1 MKKVFAILIVALM
14 LLSTPAMAISDK
26 AHTLVSEMQFGKY
39 VHEGGWPEH
48 FINVCGWSEAEF
60 LSALSEA
67 TEYAYA
73 SNIIN
78 DQEYRMYHGYLAN
91 NDLGDNSVSLYVLSA
106 AAVLA
111 ASGAVLARKKRRAA
125 A

>member
-1 MKKVFAILIVALM
+1 MKRIIVVLLAVLM

-48 FINVCGWSEAEF
+48 FLSEGWTEAEF

-67 TEYAYA
+67 TEYAYDNGVID
-73 SNIIN
+73 SS
-78 DQEYRMYHGYLAN
+78 EYHMYHGYLAN
-91 NDLGDNSVSLYVLSA
+91 NDLGDSSAPVWLLFGLAVA
-106 AAVLA
+106 AAA
-111 ASGAVLARKKRRAA
+111 GALYFRKKRAA

>member
-67 TEYAYA
+67 TEYAHA
-73 SNIIN
+73 ANIIN
-78 DQEYRMYHGYLAN
+78 DREYRMYHGYLAN

-111 ASGAVLARKKRRAA
+111 VSGAVLARKKRSAA

>member
-1 MKKVFAILIVALM
+1 MKKYFVM
-14 LLSTPAMAISDK
+14 LLVAAMMLSASAMAISDL
-26 AHTLVSEMQFGKY
+26 ADTMVGEMSCGKY
-39 VHEGGWPEH
+39 LADGGWPEH
-48 FINVCGWSEAEF
+48 YINYCGYSEAEF